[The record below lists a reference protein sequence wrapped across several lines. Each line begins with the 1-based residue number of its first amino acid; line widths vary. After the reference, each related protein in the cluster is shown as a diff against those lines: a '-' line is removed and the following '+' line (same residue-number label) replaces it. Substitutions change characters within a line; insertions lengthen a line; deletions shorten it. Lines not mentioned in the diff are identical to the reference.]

1 MNVIWFSAHPYLLYT
16 PRIDKQTNT
25 DTDAIK
31 TKSASLAL
39 LALKKITHNSMLVNP
54 KKYLPSKQKQTKHEV
69 RMFWAQLIFHLHK
82 DVY

>member
-1 MNVIWFSAHPYLLYT
+1 MVFRPPKFTVYPQN
-16 PRIDKQTNT
+16 RQTNT
-25 DTDAIK
+25 DTEAIK
-31 TKSASLAL
+31 TKSESLAL
-39 LALKKITHNSMLVNP
+39 LALKKIITHNSMLVNP

>member
-1 MNVIWFSAHPYLLYT
+1 MNVIWFSANPYLLYT

-39 LALKKITHNSMLVNP
+39 LALNKMITHNSMLVNP
-54 KKYLPSKQKQTKHEV
+54 KK
-69 RMFWAQLIFHLHK
+69 
-82 DVY
+82 